1 MQCNFGQ
8 CSKNEVSHECFCGVP
23 VQFWKSSFFMLAKPN
38 KLSVVCL
45 LEQFI
50 HWTLWLCELQYF
62 INFCF
67 LLHKDLSFRFLQKLD
82 TEVNN
87 GQSKESVYTWIKAVR
102 PITRE
107 AKEGGKEGDR
117 KEAQLQKQII
127 TGQVGEGPAWCAEQE
142 DECERGGCSLQSPE
156 INSPWQA
163 LLSKKY
169 GSDTLNGSLLKT
181 NIKNSYRYL
190 L

>member
-8 CSKNEVSHECFCGVP
+8 CSKNEVSHECFCCVP

-82 TEVNN
+82 TEVND

-107 AKEGGKEGDR
+107 AQEGGKEGDR
-117 KEAQLQKQII
+117 KEAQLQKQIL
-127 TGQVGEGPAWCAEQE
+127 TGQVGEGPAWTRTRRWVW
-142 DECERGGCSLQSPE
+142 ERRLFITKSRNQLAMTGIVKQKIQIRHTE
-156 INSPWQA
+156 W
-163 LLSKKY
+163 KF
-169 GSDTLNGSLLKT
+169 
-181 NIKNSYRYL
+181 IKNKHKK
-190 L
+190 